1 MLTLFS
7 VVRHADKRS
16 PVEEED
22 DDEDEG
28 TQTKSGS
35 SWSIGS
41 IFSGLTNRVTTS
53 VFLPSFCTFQRHRRA
68 RARTHTHYANT
79 ASR

>member
-7 VVRHADKRS
+7 LVRNADKRS
-16 PVEEED
+16 PVEEDD

-28 TQTKSGS
+28 AQTKSGS

-41 IFSGLTNRVTTS
+41 IFSGLTNRVTHLRLS
-53 VFLPSFCTFQRHRRA
+53 LIVLHVSRHHRA
-68 RARTHTHYANT
+68 RAHTLCKYCQ
-79 ASR
+79 

>member
-7 VVRHADKRS
+7 LARYADKRS
-16 PVEEED
+16 PVEEDD

-41 IFSGLTNRVTTS
+41 IFSGRTNRVTTP
-53 VFLPSFCTFQRHRRA
+53 VFLSSFCTFQRHHRA
-68 RARTHTHYANT
+68 RTHYANT